1 MYVSV
6 SKVKIVT
13 RSLEVTGSTLLRH
26 HARSFS
32 VDELADLRV
41 LRQFQLEDDDH
52 VPLSELSAELTSV
65 QLTDTRPFQ
74 QIPGP
79 RGLPLIGNM
88 LSYSKLG
95 RSASFRL
102 LCERHDLR
110 VSYLFFPFVFFF
122 SFFMFPQ
129 YGRRRL
135 LCFHYDPVCR
145 FVPLSRC
152 PLPTSALFRFARR
165 GPSERIMMK
174 FCEANHQQMS

>member
-110 VSYLFFPFVFFF
+110 VSYLFFPFVFFSPF
-122 SFFMFPQ
+122 
-129 YGRRRL
+129 
-135 LCFHYDPVCR
+135 LCFRNMGGGGYYVFTMILCADL
-145 FVPLSRC
+145 FRC
-152 PLPTSALFRFARR
+152 PDVPCLHRHCFVSHDEALVK
-165 GPSERIMMK
+165 GL
-174 FCEANHQQMS
+174 